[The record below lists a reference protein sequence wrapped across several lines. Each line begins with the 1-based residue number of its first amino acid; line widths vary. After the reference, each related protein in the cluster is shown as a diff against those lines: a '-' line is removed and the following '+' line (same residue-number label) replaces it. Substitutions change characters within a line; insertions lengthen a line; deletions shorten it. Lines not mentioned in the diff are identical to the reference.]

1 MSKDK
6 SKDLTASEAV
16 NIIKAMDK
24 AGDIKKYVKGDGR
37 KTVADAAEA
46 RIDAI
51 KAKKEAKK
59 SPKAEAKAEAKAEP
73 KKTPSR

>member
-1 MSKDK
+1 MSKEK
-6 SKDLTASEAV
+6 SKDITASEAV
-16 NIIKAMDK
+16 NIIKSMDK
-24 AGDIKKYVKGDGR
+24 AGDIKKFAKGDGR

-51 KAKKEAKK
+51 KAKKEKK
-59 SPKAEAKAEAKAEP
+59 SAKSETKEETKKEA